1 MGFGK
6 WVKKHVA
13 KAVNTVTGGNE
24 VANSILGVGLA
35 LPTGGASMSVAN
47 QANRD
52 VASAEARKEAEAE
65 AAAVEQQ
72 RQKDFSANVKKL
84 NKTAEDAAR
93 TSASYTDTT
102 SMRGLLGD
110 YGENSSM
117 GAFDVWKRRRRM

>member
-6 WVKKHVA
+6 WVKKRVA
-13 KAVNTVTGGNE
+13 KAVNAITGGNE
-24 VANSILGVGLA
+24 ILNTVLGVGLA

-65 AAAVEQQ
+65 AAAVEKQ

-93 TSASYTDTT
+93 VSRSLTDTT

-110 YGENSSM
+110 YGESSF
-117 GAFDVWKRRRRM
+117 GAFDVWKRKRGL

>member
-24 VANSILGVGLA
+24 VANSIIGVGLA

-52 VASAEARKEAEAE
+52 VEGEDAKEEDAKA
-65 AAAVEQQ
+65 EQQ
-72 RQKDFSANVKKL
+72 RQQAVSENVKRL
-84 NKTAEDAAR
+84 NQVASDAAR
-93 TSASYTDTT
+93 ASESHTDTT

-110 YGENSSM
+110 YGESSM
-117 GAFDVWKRRRRM
+117 GVFDVWKRKRGL

>member
-52 VASAEARKEAEAE
+52 VASAEAKKEAEAE
-65 AAAVEQQ
+65 AAAAEQQ
-72 RQKDFSANVKKL
+72 RQKDFSANVGKL

-93 TSASYTDTT
+93 ASASYTDAT

-110 YGENSSM
+110 YGDSSM
-117 GAFDVWKRRRRM
+117 GAFDVWKKRRRGL